1 MRTHSNE
8 SGFSLPEL
16 LIAMTIMLLISG
28 AAVTALMKMTSTQAT
43 IWNRTQMHSGIRGAT
58 EVLQQEVGQAGRI
71 ALPSVRASI
80 AADVT
85 TGAACVAPTGTTPP
99 AGWFYQRLWRIDDST
114 TDATLPV
121 DLKRITVTATIARG
135 FGGAMKA
142 SSTLVVLKAN
152 PF

>member
-28 AAVTALMKMTSTQAT
+28 AAVTA
-43 IWNRTQMHSGIRGAT
+43 
-58 EVLQQEVGQAGRI
+58 
-71 ALPSVRASI
+71 
-80 AADVT
+80 
-85 TGAACVAPTGTTPP
+85 
-99 AGWFYQRLWRIDDST
+99 
-114 TDATLPV
+114 
-121 DLKRITVTATIARG
+121 TIARG